1 MKLPKLTKEVA
12 EKIDRDHQ
20 RFLQREGLSEDF
32 DDPDLA
38 NDEAQLANHKR
49 EALAEYL
56 GCDVEDIE
64 WDGDNQFSYGNKEYI
79 ICDEEE
85 AYELAKESV
94 RNIIDDLGLE
104 SFSEEFRDQILNDD
118 RYFDYDTV
126 RGWMQE
132 SYEGYAEDIAYE
144 TDPDFGDRLT
154 QEMYERGVL
163 TDDDFVVES
172 DGSIDYYDL
181 KPEVDLEGKK
191 QEFIEK
197 LCEDMDPV
205 QWLQDI
211 YGTGRDF
218 AKVVSDNDLLDWDKV
233 AEECVDTDGIAH
245 SLASYDGKEI
255 ALEGDL
261 RAYRTN

>member
-1 MKLPKLTKEVA
+1 MELPKLTKKTYLEA
-12 EKIDRDHQ
+12 KQAYED
-20 RFLQREGLSEDF
+20 FLKEESLSEDIA
-32 DDPDLA
+32 DPDLE
-38 NDEAQLANHKR
+38 NDETQLANHKR
-49 EALAEYL
+49 EALAEFL

-64 WDGDNQFSYGNKEYI
+64 WDGDNQFSYGSKEYI

-126 RGWMQE
+126 RGWMHD
-132 SYEGYAEDIAYE
+132 SYESYAEDIAYE
-144 TDPDFGDRLT
+144 RDSDFGDRLT
-154 QEMYERGVL
+154 QEMYDNRVL

-172 DGSIDYYDL
+172 DGSIDYFDL

-191 QEFIEK
+191 QEFVDK

-211 YGTGRDF
+211 YGTGKDF
-218 AKVVSDNDLLDWDKV
+218 AKVVSENDLLDWDKV
-233 AEECVDTDGIAH
+233 AEECVDTDGVAH

-255 ALEGDL
+255 NLGNNL
-261 RAYRTN
+261 VAYRIN